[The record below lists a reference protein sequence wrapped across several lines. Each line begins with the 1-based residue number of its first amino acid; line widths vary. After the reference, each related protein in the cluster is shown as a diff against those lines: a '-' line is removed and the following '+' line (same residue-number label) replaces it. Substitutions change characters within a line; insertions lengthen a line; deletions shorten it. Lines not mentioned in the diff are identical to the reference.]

1 MPDAIAEKRTK
12 LREARLYDRRQL
24 REDCIFGCA
33 FAPVRLC
40 GLDAILEDFD
50 FVRTLR
56 TYDLVVSISLG
67 GVLSSG
73 TARRA
78 HNLLEC
84 IVCSAECDELD

>member
-1 MPDAIAEKRTK
+1 M
-12 LREARLYDRRQL
+12 
-24 REDCIFGCA
+24 
-33 FAPVRLC
+33 
-40 GLDAILEDFD
+40 DAILEDFD
-50 FVRTLR
+50 LVRTLR

-73 TARRA
+73 AARGA